1 MPTIKGI
8 KVIKRKEKKE
18 KKGNNLDKSLPV
30 MFDYFLMVW
39 TILVVLMSCNI
50 VSLTLFSYLNS

>member
-18 KKGNNLDKSLPV
+18 KKGNNQDKSLPV
-30 MFDYFLMVW
+30 MSDYFLRVC
-39 TILVVLMSCNI
+39 TILVVPM
-50 VSLTLFSYLNS
+50 